1 MSFFPIGAGPTPN
14 AASIRSTT
22 PPGRHPLVQ
31 DADTRL
37 RKSALQLE
45 GLFVQRLFAAM
56 RETVPDDGLVTQS
69 NAQSTFTEMLD
80 EKLAEQVPTQWS
92 GSHSLAE
99 ALYQQLRQRLSPPA
113 TESSPSHTA
122 SEPPR

>member
-1 MSFFPIGAGPTPN
+1 MAPSDRQPKA
-14 AASIRSTT
+14 
-22 PPGRHPLVQ
+22 Q
-31 DADTRL
+31 DDDTRL

-69 NAQSTFTEMLD
+69 NAQSTFTDMLD
-80 EKLAEQVPTQWS
+80 EKLAEQVPAQWS

-99 ALYQQLRQRLSPPA
+99 ALYHQLRQRLASPAPDSPA
-113 TESSPSHTA
+113 TG
-122 SEPPR
+122 SETPR

>member
-1 MSFFPIGAGPTPN
+1 MSFFPVAPGSPIST
-14 AASIRSTT
+14 ASIRVMAPSDRQ
-22 PPGRHPLVQ
+22 PKAQ
-31 DADTRL
+31 DDDTRL

-69 NAQSTFTEMLD
+69 NAQSTFTDMLD
-80 EKLAEQVPTQWS
+80 EKLAEQVPAQWS

-99 ALYQQLRQRLSPPA
+99 ALYHQLRQRLASPAPDSPA
-113 TESSPSHTA
+113 TG
-122 SEPPR
+122 SETPR

>member
-1 MSFFPIGAGPTPN
+1 MSFLPIGPGAGGN
-14 AASIRSTT
+14 AAPIRSMA
-22 PPGRHPLVQ
+22 PSGRHPVAQ
-31 DADTRL
+31 DAETRL

-80 EKLAEQVPTQWS
+80 EKMAEQVPTQWS

-99 ALYQQLRQRLSPPA
+99 ALYQQLRQRLAPPA
-113 TESSPSHTA
+113 TESSPSPTG

>member
-1 MSFFPIGAGPTPN
+1 MSFLPIAPGTGSN
-14 AASIRSTT
+14 AAPIRSTT
-22 PPGRHPLVQ
+22 APGRHSLAQ

-80 EKLAEQVPTQWS
+80 EKMAEQVPAQWS

-99 ALYQQLRQRLSPPA
+99 ALYQQLRRRLSPQA
-113 TESSPSHTA
+113 TESTPSPTG